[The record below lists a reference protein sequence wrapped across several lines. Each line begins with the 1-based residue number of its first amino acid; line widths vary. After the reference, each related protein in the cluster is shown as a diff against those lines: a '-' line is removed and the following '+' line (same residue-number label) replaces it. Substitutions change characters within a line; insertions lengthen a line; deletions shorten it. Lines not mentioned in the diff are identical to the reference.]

1 MSSMYPAFPALR
13 AIFDIDKLTWM
24 NGVYLRSM
32 DEDTYFETVRPYLEK
47 AVKGPYSHREIA
59 KIIQPRI
66 DILNQIEE
74 AVDFFDRARRLR
86 SRDVSS
92 QENEIHTGNVP

>member
-1 MSSMYPAFPALR
+1 
-13 AIFDIDKLTWM
+13 M

-74 AVDFFDRARRLR
+74 AVDFFDQPATTI
-86 SRDVSS
+86 SRCIV
-92 QENEIHTGNVP
+92 TRK